1 MAEIHSI
8 PTSYSQAS
16 ALQRNSP
23 KKIYKE
29 LHGLL
34 HFLVDIPSTIKGQD
48 IFKSTTTSVSTPP
61 SPTEMDTEQGDSD
74 DIGRQTE
81 TFNADPSSTELYI
94 PPSPARSTLY
104 ATATHTISPAG
115 ALTTTMPT
123 SLQPVMITL
132 PTPGSLQPTI
142 PSSSQQIPL
151 QHHSLQEHQIALT
164 GQHTYIPPAP
174 ATYQPLVPVQVPLSL
189 GLVDITQQYTES
201 VDQYISRI
209 RKLSTDSIVPD
220 DCLTTMI
227 MKGLETAIRNIV
239 MPQFPQ
245 TIDDLRTKSAIAE
258 MTVLMNNQSLSTETS
273 DNSVVNAM
281 SAVCDVTNQLQ
292 QTIAAMRTNPPNN
305 VPYHE
310 DTADHPAPGYSRY
323 DFRQANRYRGPPPQQ
338 SHPT

>member
-1 MAEIHSI
+1 
-8 PTSYSQAS
+8 
-16 ALQRNSP
+16 
-23 KKIYKE
+23 
-29 LHGLL
+29 
-34 HFLVDIPSTIKGQD
+34 
-48 IFKSTTTSVSTPP
+48 
-61 SPTEMDTEQGDSD
+61 MDTEQGDSD

-115 ALTTTMPT
+115 ALTTTMST

-151 QHHSLQEHQIALT
+151 QHHSLQEHQTALT

-174 ATYQPLVPVQVPLSL
+174 ATYQPLVPVQVPVQSQISTPTPPPPRANISLEKYDGKTSAIQFWTQFMTFISIMNVPLDAAHTYFSFYLKDTAKDWYFQLAPAVQNSLSELKSAILARFKPQVPFRL
-189 GLVDITQQYTES
+189 GLVDITQQNTES

-209 RKLSTDSIVPD
+209 RKLSTDSIMPD

-258 MTVLMNNQSLSTETS
+258 MTVLINNQSL
-273 DNSVVNAM
+273 
-281 SAVCDVTNQLQ
+281 
-292 QTIAAMRTNPPNN
+292 
-305 VPYHE
+305 
-310 DTADHPAPGYSRY
+310 
-323 DFRQANRYRGPPPQQ
+323 
-338 SHPT
+338 